1 MKIYDKSDN
10 LILDVVV
17 DDNSYR
23 IREIMGEHSLVLYYA
38 LPEHVEIPTGA
49 YCDFEGERYTLMR
62 PEQIKMKH
70 TRLYEYTV
78 TFSARQGKAK
88 IWKFR
93 NTVDGRLKF
102 PYTAKPKEHLQM
114 VVDNMNRHDSG
125 WSVGECIDEVE
136 KLVTYDHDYCLD
148 ALVKIADEFKTEY
161 EIIGKT
167 ISLHKV
173 EYEKSNPLPLSYG
186 RGNGFKTG
194 VGRSNSGEK
203 MPTEILFV
211 QGGEKNIDRS
221 KYPADETLRASSNG
235 CLLLPAG
242 QTIGYDG
249 EHFEDEAGY
258 ATENARHY
266 QVDSLGLSI
275 RNIDKQSA
283 TEAEDSL
290 DRSDDYPKRTG
301 TISKVIEVDKN
312 KNFYDIID
320 DTIPEELNYEDYLI
334 GEEQMTIIFQS
345 GELAGREFDVKYYHN
360 AQTIN
365 GTSKAGR
372 RFEIVPQEIDGVMM
386 PGGSFVPEA
395 GKDTYIVFNV
405 MLPDTYIRN
414 DADKSGAEWDM
425 FRASVKYLFDNEEEK
440 YTFSGELDGIWAKKD
455 WENIGGKIRLG
466 GYIRFTNEQFE
477 KDGVLVRITSIKD
490 YINRPHSPKIELS
503 NETVSGS
510 VSSTIKQLESTEVL
524 VEENHKTALQYTKRR
539 YRDAKET
546 IEMLAEALSDNF
558 TNAINPIAVE
568 TMSLLVG
575 DERLQFQFVSE
586 PGSTEAVPHNINW
599 NNETKQLEVPA
610 GTIQHMTLN
619 IDNIKPS
626 HEASEYM
633 YWNVAAL
640 ESSDLEDAR
649 IKYYLYIKA
658 VKNYTGAAGN
668 AIFRL
673 ETYAHKIEE
682 GEYYWFLVG
691 VLNTEYDGERSFA
704 TLYGFTEI
712 LPGRITADRLVSSD
726 GQSYFDMLNAALK
739 LKDKLQYNV
748 NGDGELK
755 LKGVLVQ
762 SQNGIDEAAIGCFR
776 GEYKPSTTYYN
787 GDEVTYKADEKS
799 PTSTYRCTSS
809 TAITGIAPTN
819 SLYWQVAAAGVQGEP
834 GLTPNASYKSTV
846 FYRSNNTP
854 STPTGGTFIKP
865 IPTGWSDGIPAGE
878 AKLWASTRIFSSDG
892 KLPQQ
897 DSWSTPRQMTDT
909 ADFDVE
915 YSSFENPEKPIG
927 HPNTNTQW
935 SNESDENTIWMATSK
950 KNNGEWEEWQ
960 VSRIKGEKG
969 QDGTSIS
976 IKGSVSL
983 HFLTKEEYLA
993 FIEKAAYLDKY
1004 APYIVDTY
1012 DDVNCAYVKALRH
1025 PVTGNPEPQVT
1036 ATTIGDCY
1044 VTKDTNHL
1052 WMSDG
1057 EKWIDCGQFKG
1068 DTGATGA
1075 SGKSAYLHVKYA
1087 NSLNENDWSENDG
1100 ETPSTYIGIYT
1111 DDNPADQLVWSLYQ
1125 WKKWTG
1131 EDGLGYEYIYKRT
1144 TTDTAPETPT
1154 QTSQQDGFVPTG
1166 WTDSPTGVDNNNRY
1180 EWIAYRKKTE
1190 GVWSDFIG
1198 RAGNPT
1204 IAALWAKYGQQG
1216 DTGTPGNYT
1225 EYRFAI
1231 NGSTT
1236 TPPSIENTALTPS
1249 GWTTEMS
1256 AVSKGYYLWVTQATK
1271 SGDGTQLIST
1281 WSTPVRMTPQD
1292 GADGKD
1298 GKSPALVF
1306 RGIYDNNKDY
1316 YGNEDRV
1323 DCVQFS
1329 EAYYIARIDA
1339 GIFKGVE
1346 PTSTSKWNTFGA
1358 SFESVATDLLLA
1370 ENANIANLIFRNERL
1385 ESKAQTDG
1393 IPNFFIDGLKNIAS
1407 FAAGKVVFDGTGS
1420 RIGWL
1425 FIDGKDLVGVDE
1437 DGAERLRLTPNSL
1450 PSANVAGKT
1459 ETLIVKAYGGDATF
1473 TAETDTE
1480 VSFEYSVFYD
1490 DGTID
1495 NNSEES
1501 TTLYGYVEYD
1511 IADDNTRIDLSSITS
1526 ICNLMDNNGNV
1537 ISSEKIREQL
1547 YAKVL
1552 KKNGTKWNTVGYVT
1566 LSEGQGELTVPAG
1579 RIRVEIYLSVY
1590 VTGYNLWN
1598 GTVYVASQG
1607 LKAITIQEEVF
1618 IAKNGIMAIY
1628 NANYFRFHSGEGFAV
1643 KVGKYGLRITT
1654 AGIQKTTNGG
1664 TSWIDL

>member
-1 MKIYDKSDN
+1 MKIYDTSN
-10 LILDVVV
+10 TLILDVIV

-23 IREIMGEHSLVLYYA
+23 TREIMGEHSLILYYS

-49 YCDFEGERYTLMR
+49 YCEFEGEIYTLMR

-70 TRLYEYTV
+70 SRLYEYSV
-78 TFSARQGKAK
+78 TFSASQDKAK

-102 PYTAKPKEHLQM
+102 TLTAKPKEHLQM
-114 VVDNMNRHDSG
+114 VVDNMNRHDTG
-125 WSVGECIDEVE
+125 WMIGDCIDDVE
-136 KLVTYDHDYCLD
+136 KLVTYDHDYCMD
-148 ALVKIADEFKTEY
+148 ALSKIATEFETEY
-161 EIIGKT
+161 EIVGKS

-173 EYEKSNPLPLSYG
+173 EYDKSNPLPLSYG
-186 RGNGFKTG
+186 RGNGFKSG
-194 VGRSNSGEK
+194 IGRSNSGDK
-203 MPTEILFV
+203 MPTEILYV
-211 QGGEKNIDRS
+211 QGGETNIDRS

-235 CLLLPAG
+235 CLLLPCG

-249 EHFEDEAGY
+249 EHFEDEDGY
-258 ATENARHY
+258 NAESARHY
-266 QVDSLGLSI
+266 AVDDLGLSI
-275 RNIDKQSA
+275 RNINKPLT

-290 DRSDDYPKRTG
+290 DRSNDYPKRLG
-301 TISKVIEVDKN
+301 TISRVVEVDKD
-312 KNFYDIID
+312 KNFYDFID
-320 DTIPEELNYEDYLI
+320 NSIPEDLNYEDYLI
-334 GEEQMTIIFQS
+334 GEEQMTVIFQS

-386 PGGSFVPEA
+386 PGGSFVPSE
-395 GKDTYIVFNV
+395 GNTYAVFNV
-405 MLPDTYIRN
+405 MLPDADIRN
-414 DADKSGAEWDM
+414 DADKSGASWDM
-425 FRASVKYLFDNEEEK
+425 FRAAVKYLFDNEEDR

-477 KDGVLVRITSIKD
+477 KDGVLVRIISIKD
-490 YINRPHSPKIELS
+490 YINKPHSPKIELS
-503 NETVSGS
+503 NETISGS

-524 VEENHKTALQYTKRR
+524 IEENHKTALQYTKRR

-546 IEMLAEALSDNF
+546 IEMLTDALSDNF
-558 TNAINPIAVE
+558 TNSINPIAVE

-586 PGSTEAVPHNINW
+586 PGSTEAIPHNINW
-599 NNETKQLEVPA
+599 NSETKQLEAPA

-619 IDNIKPS
+619 IDSIKPS
-626 HEASEYM
+626 HDASEYM
-633 YWNVAAL
+633 YWNVETM
-640 ESSDLEDAR
+640 ESSDLEDGTIR
-649 IKYYLYIKA
+649 YYLYIKA

-673 ETYAHKIEE
+673 ETNAHKIEE

-712 LPGRITADRLVSSD
+712 LPGRVTADRLVSSD
-726 GQSYFDMLNAALK
+726 GESYFDMQNAALK

-762 SQNGIDEAAIGCFR
+762 SQNGIDEAPIGCFR
-776 GEYKPSTTYYN
+776 GEYNPTTTYYS
-787 GDEVTYKADEKS
+787 GDEVTYKQDEQS

-809 TAITGIAPTN
+809 TPVTGIAPTN

-834 GLTPNASYKSTV
+834 GLTPNASYKSTA
-846 FYRSNNTP
+846 FYRSN
-854 STPTGGTFIKP
+854 STPETPKGGTYLKP

-915 YSSFENPEKPIG
+915 FSSEENPSKPTG
-927 HPNTNTQW
+927 HPNTNIQW
-935 SNESDENTIWMATSK
+935 SGESDETTIWMATSR
-950 KNNGEWEEWQ
+950 KNNGEWEDWQ

-983 HFLTKEEYLA
+983 HFLTKAEYLA
-993 FIEKAAYLDKY
+993 FIETAAYLDKY

-1012 DDVNCAYVKALRH
+1012 DDVNCAYVKAIRH
-1025 PVTGNPEPQVT
+1025 PVTGNPEPQVKE
-1036 ATTIGDCY
+1036 TTIGDCY

-1075 SGKSAYLHVKYA
+1075 AGKSAYLHVKYA
-1087 NSLNENDWSENDG
+1087 NSLNEDDWSENDG

-1111 DDNPADQLVWSLYQ
+1111 DDNPEDQLVWSLYQ

-1154 QTSQQDGFVPTG
+1154 ETSQEDGFIPDG

-1180 EWIAYRKKTE
+1180 EWIAYRKKIE

-1204 IAALWAKYGQQG
+1204 IAALWAKFGQQG
-1216 DTGTPGNYT
+1216 AAGTPGNYT

-1236 TPPSIENTALTPS
+1236 TPPSIVNNSLNPS
-1249 GWTTEMS
+1249 GWTTEMP
-1256 AVSKGYYLWVTQATK
+1256 AVSKGYYLWVTKATK
-1271 SGDGTQLIST
+1271 SGDGSSLIST

-1306 RGIYDNNKDY
+1306 RGMYDSAKDY
-1316 YGNEDRV
+1316 YGNENRV
-1323 DCVQFS
+1323 DCVQYS
-1329 EAYYIARIDA
+1329 GAYYIARIDA
-1339 GIFKGVE
+1339 GIFKGIA
-1346 PTSTSKWNTFGA
+1346 PTNTSKWNTFGA

-1385 ESKAQTDG
+1385 ESSTQNLDG
-1393 IPNFFIDGLKNIAS
+1393 RANI
-1407 FAAGKVVFDGTGS
+1407 
-1420 RIGWL
+1420 I
-1425 FIDGKDLVGVDE
+1425 IDGKNGVTYF
-1437 DGAERLRLTPNSL
+1437 DGSIINPFKRIKKENLREYMIVTSDALGFKWLSFDFDKTGLKIMVQFTRADIIEIFGDDTIELIEAPQGTKYLNCNFEIFNGSEAPIRLTGNFCATPWDEIGQSTSL
-1450 PSANVAGKT
+1450 S
-1459 ETLIVKAYGGDATF
+1459 
-1473 TAETDTE
+1473 
-1480 VSFEYSVFYD
+1480 SSSV
-1490 DGTID
+1490 TIHP
-1495 NNSEES
+1495 
-1501 TTLYGYVEYD
+1501 YGYHKYKCFPMPLIRHYPTGTQYD
-1511 IADDNTRIDLSSITS
+1511 TFDGFTMPWII
-1526 ICNLMDNNGNV
+1526 
-1537 ISSEKIREQL
+1537 
-1547 YAKVL
+1547 
-1552 KKNGTKWNTVGYVT
+1552 
-1566 LSEGQGELTVPAG
+1566 
-1579 RIRVEIYLSVY
+1579 
-1590 VTGYNLWN
+1590 
-1598 GTVYVASQG
+1598 
-1607 LKAITIQEEVF
+1607 EERKQF
-1618 IAKNGIMAIY
+1618 
-1628 NANYFRFHSGEGFAV
+1628 
-1643 KVGKYGLRITT
+1643 
-1654 AGIQKTTNGG
+1654 
-1664 TSWIDL
+1664 